1 MKLAQRLAIGV
12 PILASVVVL
21 GTLMGCSTPAAL
33 APVSRADIAAIEVSV
48 TEAER
53 VAKICLD
60 QTVGPCTVPG
70 TRLVIIRDAHAAHDA
85 FKRLQVA
92 SAAGAPA
99 AMVAVQ
105 EALRLLTAETPAVS
119 AN

>member
-1 MKLAQRLAIGV
+1 MKLSHRLAIGG
-12 PILASVVVL
+12 PTLAAVVL
-21 GTLMGCSTPAAL
+21 AGTLMGCSTPAAV

-60 QTVGPCTVPG
+60 QTVGPCTVPA
-70 TRLVIIRDAHAAHDA
+70 TRAVIIRDAHAAHDA
-85 FKRLQVA
+85 FRRLQVE

-105 EALRLLTAETPAVS
+105 EALRLLTSETPVV
-119 AN
+119 N